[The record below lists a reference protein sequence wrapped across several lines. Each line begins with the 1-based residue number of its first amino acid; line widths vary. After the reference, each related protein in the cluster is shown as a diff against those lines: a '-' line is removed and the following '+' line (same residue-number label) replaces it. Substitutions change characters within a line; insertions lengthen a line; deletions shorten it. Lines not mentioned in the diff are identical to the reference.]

1 MAQEE
6 DALEATLGYANFSE
20 GEDRLGWLMNV
31 CAVRHRPP
39 RTAGAPRT
47 RANAKTFEFE
57 TATTDSRM
65 RIRRVMRRVVDRDGR
80 REMLVIKR
88 GRARALGGFR
98 DVDGWRYIYKFERLT
113 TRLKLVQPSQ
123 RGDSTTARRLD
134 GGTAQC
140 DVAHG

>member
-1 MAQEE
+1 
-6 DALEATLGYANFSE
+6 
-20 GEDRLGWLMNV
+20 
-31 CAVRHRPP
+31 
-39 RTAGAPRT
+39 
-47 RANAKTFEFE
+47 
-57 TATTDSRM
+57 
-65 RIRRVMRRVVDRDGR
+65 MRRVVDRDGR

-88 GRARALGGFR
+88 GRARAVRGFR

>member
-1 MAQEE
+1 MRDLRRA
-6 DALEATLGYANFSE
+6 SE
-20 GEDRLGWLMNV
+20 
-31 CAVRHRPP
+31 
-39 RTAGAPRT
+39 